1 MRGGRQR
8 MSGAGR
14 PEKTLP
20 ELCGGTWLET
30 MADPVIRVFSDL
42 HYGDARSRLRD
53 LAALRPLLHGAD
65 EVVLNGDTVETQIPG
80 WESGWGEVAGF
91 FAKAG
96 PRPTFLTGNHDP
108 DLQAPAELGLA
119 GGRVWVT
126 HGDVFYEAIAPWSH
140 HAPELRRRL
149 EVLRAGVTPAEWARV
164 ETRLRLNRAACVAL
178 PGLLDVSRRNMAARM
193 ARLVRTVLPPTRLL
207 EMAKSWRE
215 TPARVG
221 AVAGL
226 ERPAARVVLLG
237 HTHYPGVWVAP
248 GRRGLR
254 VVNTGSFARP
264 FGGAFVELAGERV
277 RVVRIVEQG
286 GKFLPGR
293 VVAEWLLEK

>member
-1 MRGGRQR
+1 MGVNAAAGLGGR
-8 MSGAGR
+8 G
-14 PEKTLP
+14 KTL
-20 ELCGGTWLET
+20 LRFGGGIWVAV
-30 MADPVIRVFSDL
+30 MSDPVIRIFSDL

-65 EVVLNGDTVETQIPG
+65 EVVLNGDTVDTLIPG
-80 WESGWGEVAGF
+80 RSSGWGEVVDF

-96 PRPTFLTGNHDP
+96 PRPTYLTGNHDP
-108 DLQAPAELGLA
+108 DLEAPAELALA

-140 HAPELRRRL
+140 HAAELRRRL
-149 EVLRAGVTPAEWARV
+149 AALRADVTPMEWARV

-178 PGLLDVSRRNMAARM
+178 PGLLDVSRRSAAARV

-221 AVAGL
+221 AVAGA
-226 ERPAARVVLLG
+226 ERPLARVVVLG
-237 HTHYPGVWVAP
+237 HTHYPGVWAAP
-248 GRRGLR
+248 EARGLR

-264 FGGAFVELAGERV
+264 FGGIFVELVGERV
-277 RVVRIVEQG
+277 RVVRIVEAG
-286 GKFLPGR
+286 GQFRPGR
-293 VVAEWLLEK
+293 VVAEWGLEK